1 MDNVQLVDI
10 RNHFALSEELMQP
23 NSSKCDGSRTQMFD
37 AHVVQTVVPDKG
49 EYPLVFTRFENQI
62 GKVSSSYRKAN
73 SQFTVLNRI
82 VKNERNKLLVIKQ
95 AGVID
100 VVNMT
105 GAVNLTENYGFKMV
119 HDTDFQENVTYPA
132 DTVLYRCTGY
142 DKELNNTYGVN
153 LKATF
158 LSWSSKTFEDAMIV
172 SEEGAEA
179 LGYNSVSN
187 VLVTANTNDIFT
199 NQYGDEN
206 EYKIC
211 PNIGE
216 TIVDKILANRRRVNY
231 AAIHNLS
238 NASLRRVITGDAPFY
253 VDGVI
258 EDITI
263 YANSPINPDVPHMKQ
278 IAEIYEQQQ
287 KYYATIV
294 EVLSKYQ
301 ADGLNLSD
309 EALFEL
315 SRARKFVSDQKW
327 FMDGE
332 FDNLVIMFK
341 VSKFKKAVIG
351 SKVTNRYG
359 GKGVISEIRKRKD
372 MPGGV
377 DVVLNTLGV
386 VNRLNPAAMYE
397 LELNFMAN
405 EFIRL
410 YLPMYESNFV
420 KLSAIIDF
428 LSMINAEQAQDME
441 RFIFNRIDSLEE
453 SEAEKVVEQ
462 FVKSFEERK
471 IPIHQPPFFGNI
483 DFNDF
488 VEVYTKYDLIKPLK
502 VEGIEEPL
510 IIGDMYFMH
519 LKHQPSGKF
528 SARSVRQTNMRGTP
542 SKSKDY
548 KEHRQPYSTTPVRC
562 GEQELANMMLCDTI
576 DSAGDEVFNMLRQYS
591 SDADERKSFA
601 NSLISG
607 GSNNIIP
614 QKQAEPEVLKAML
627 QSIMIGFERTDII
640 KVPALDDAD
649 L

>member
-1 MDNVQLVDI
+1 MDNAQLLEI
-10 RNHFALSEELMQP
+10 RDHSAFSEELMQP

-37 AHVVQTVVPDKG
+37 AHIVQTVVPDKG
-49 EYPLVFTRFENQI
+49 EYPLVFSRFENQI
-62 GKVSSSYRKAN
+62 GNVSSSYRKSDAP
-73 SQFTVLNRI
+73 FTVLNKI
-82 VKNERNKLLVIKQ
+82 VKNERNHMLVIQ
-95 AGVID
+95 QSGVID

-105 GAVNLTENYGFKMV
+105 GAVNLTENYGFKMI
-119 HDTDFQENVTYPA
+119 HDTDFQEGVKYPEN
-132 DTVLYRCTGY
+132 TLFYRCTGY
-142 DKELNNTYGVN
+142 DKALNNTYGVN

-158 LSWSSKTFEDAMIV
+158 LSWSSKTFEDAMIICD
-172 SEEGAEA
+172 EA
-179 LGYNSVSN
+179 ADALAYNSVSD
-187 VLVTANTNDIFT
+187 VLVSANTNDIFT
-199 NQYGDEN
+199 NYYGDEN
-206 EYKIC
+206 NYQIC
-211 PNIGE
+211 PNIGQE
-216 TIVDKILANRRRVNY
+216 IKNRILANRRRVNY

-238 NASLRRVITGDAPFY
+238 NSSLRRVMSGDAPFY
-253 VDGVI
+253 IDGVV

-263 YANSPINPDVPHMKQ
+263 YANSPINPEVPHMKQ
-278 IAEIYEQQQ
+278 LAEIYSQQQ
-287 KYYATIV
+287 AYYAKIA
-294 EVLSKYQ
+294 EVLSAHQ
-301 ADGLNLSD
+301 TMGATLSD

-315 SRARKFVSDQKW
+315 SRARKFISDQKW

-332 FDNLVIMFK
+332 FDNMVIVFK
-341 VSKFKKAVIG
+341 VSKRKKAVVG

-359 GKGVISEIRKRKD
+359 GKGVISEIRKRED

-386 VNRLNPAAMYE
+386 VNRLNPASLYE
-397 LELNFMAN
+397 LELNFIAN

-410 YLPMYESNFV
+410 YLPMYESNYV

-428 LSMINAEQAQDME
+428 VGIINKVQAENLEA
-441 RFIFNRIDSLEE
+441 FIFNKIDLGDEAE
-453 SEAEKVVEQ
+453 SEKIVAE
-462 FVKSFEERK
+462 FVRSFEERK

-483 DFNDF
+483 QFEDFSELYNR
-488 VEVYTKYDLIKPLK
+488 YDLIKPIK
-502 VEGIEEPL
+502 VDGIEEPL

-591 SDADERKSFA
+591 SDPDERRSFA

-607 GSNNIIP
+607 ESNNIIP
-614 QKQAEPEVLKAML
+614 QKQSEPEVLKAML
-627 QSIMIGFERTDII
+627 QSVMIGFERTDIV
-640 KVPALDDAD
+640 KVPLLDDAD